1 MSEPF
6 LFSVPEGEAVEV
18 EPFHT
23 LIAGQTQFS
32 GKTTLAK
39 RMATWAEEQGYRVLV
54 FDTKETEADY
64 QGFGREVPVCLRQ
77 PTDSFVL
84 IGLLESMFRRK
95 LTPYYATLSRLSQ
108 GAADTG
114 EIITRAKKLESET
127 RSAWLKDASR
137 VLYDLL
143 ERLQAETQK
152 IRTVP
157 SLELNEG
164 INRMV
169 INELSLEAQQLV
181 VKNSFEDLLRRYA
194 RNTIGILDEAF
205 KFLPQGFS
213 SAATRPIML
222 TITQGAKTGL
232 FVWIATQ
239 FLAITDK
246 DPLKACALKFL
257 GTQDHE
263 TEVVHTLNLVPEAK
277 ARFTKDDIMRLKLGH
292 WILVR
297 KSPPYTGI
305 VYALPIGVE
314 TEIGRKVAR
323 NELSPQDIKKRLVK
337 EDEDIMYK
345 ERYETVLREKT
356 NLSKSVEGLIG
367 RAEKAESRLSD
378 LTIRHKDLEEKYQRT
393 MTLLSDMK
401 DQVGHFEYFRDALI
415 GVLQPFLVKLF
426 KEVAPEM
433 ERLTKRLE
441 EINRRVEKGFKE
453 DLELHDTLS
462 KELQK
467 GLEDDVKLHNITGE
481 ILREIEI
488 KKYEVA
494 TLLEEMESQRNL
506 LADHIKAC
514 QVKSGEEDLLLLKRD
529 IAEVKSRIDGLSK
542 APPSEISVQDQI
554 PKLTINVERPPLRL
568 SSKDIQGRVAL
579 LYGEGF
585 FDREER
591 TVSEVQNQ
599 MVQRWGAAK
608 DPRLSGFMDEM
619 CSWGYLT
626 RRRTDR
632 WLYKAALTSEQ
643 AREKNLMAIEEVR
656 T

>member
-194 RNTIGILDEAF
+194 RNTICILDEAF

-305 VYALPIGVE
+305 VYALPIGLE

-323 NELSPQDIKKRLVK
+323 NELSPRDIKKRLVK

-345 ERYETVLREKT
+345 ERYETVLREKN
-356 NLSKSVEGLIG
+356 NLGKSVEGLIA
-367 RAEKAESRLSD
+367 RAEKAESSLSD
-378 LTIRHKDLEEKYQRT
+378 LTAKYKSLEGKHQKT
-393 MTLLSDMK
+393 ISLLSDMK
-401 DQVGHFEYFRDALI
+401 EQIGHFEHFRDALV
-415 GVLQPFLVKLF
+415 GVLEPFLIKLL
-426 KEVAPEM
+426 KEDMGRRLQNMNE
-433 ERLTKRLE
+433 ELTKVTSIVGDHLKGHTELE
-441 EINRRVEKGFKE
+441 IVRPEIAQFK
-453 DLELHDTLS
+453 
-462 KELQK
+462 
-467 GLEDDVKLHNITGE
+467 
-481 ILREIEI
+481 
-488 KKYEVA
+488 
-494 TLLEEMESQRNL
+494 EEMESQQKTIANMSNL
-506 LADHIKAC
+506 LADHIKTC

-529 IAEVKSRIDGLSK
+529 LAEVKRKVEGLSK
-542 APPSEISVQDQI
+542 AAPSEISVQNQV
-554 PKLTINVERPPLRL
+554 PRLTISVERPPLRL

-643 AREKNLMAIEEVR
+643 ARESNLLSIEEVR
-656 T
+656 M

>member
-1 MSEPF
+1 VEPF
-6 LFSVPEGEAVEV
+6 LFSVPEGGAVEV

-39 RMATWAEEQGYRVLV
+39 RMAIWAEEQGYRILV

-64 QGFGREVPVCLRQ
+64 QGFGTEVPVCLRQ

-108 GAADTG
+108 GAVDIRD
-114 EIITRAKKLESET
+114 IITRAKKLEEET

-143 ERLQAETQK
+143 ERLETETAK
-152 IRTVP
+152 IKTVP
-157 SLELNEG
+157 KLELCEG

-181 VKNSFEDLLRRYA
+181 VKNSFEDLLRAYPRK
-194 RNTIGILDEAF
+194 TIVILDEAF

-213 SAATRPIML
+213 SAATRPIMV
-222 TITQGAKTGL
+222 TITQGAKTEL

-277 ARFTKDDIMRLKLGH
+277 ARFSKDDIMKLKRGH

-297 KSPPYTGI
+297 KNPPYVGV
-305 VYALPIGVE
+305 VYALPSGLE
-314 TEIGRKVAR
+314 LDLGRKVAR
-323 NELSPQDIKKRLVK
+323 GEISPEDVRKRLVK
-337 EDEDIMYK
+337 EDEDIVFK
-345 ERYETVLREKT
+345 ERYETLLREKT
-356 NLSKSVEGLIG
+356 NLDKSVENLMA
-367 RAEKAESRLSD
+367 RAEKAESQLAD
-378 LTIRHKDLEEKYQRT
+378 LTAKHKDLLKKNQEATSY
-393 MTLLSDMK
+393 LSDMK
-401 DQVGHFEYFRDALI
+401 EQAAHFEHFRDALV
-415 GVLQPFLVKLF
+415 GVLQPFLVKVL
-426 KEVAPEM
+426 KEDRP
-433 ERLTKRLE
+433 
-441 EINRRVEKGFKE
+441 EINKFRKKLKGIKQ
-453 DLELHDTLS
+453 
-462 KELQK
+462 ELQK
-467 GLEDDVKLHNITGE
+467 SLTDDMKLHSTAA
-481 ILREIEI
+481 R
-488 KKYEVA
+488 
-494 TLLEEMESQRNL
+494 LLEEMESQRNL
-506 LADHIKAC
+506 LADHIQAC

-529 IAEVKSRIDGLSK
+529 LAEVKSRIEGLSK
-542 APPSEISVQDQI
+542 APPSEISVQNQI
-554 PKLTINVERPPLRL
+554 PRLTISVERASLRL
-568 SSKDIQGRVAL
+568 SSKDIQGRVAM

-632 WLYKAALTSEQ
+632 WLYKAALTSGQ
-643 AREKNLMAIEEVR
+643 ARESNLLIIEEVR

>member
-39 RMATWAEEQGYRVLV
+39 RMATWAEEQGYRILV
-54 FDTKETEADY
+54 YDTKETEADY

-181 VKNSFEDLLRRYA
+181 VKNSFEDLLRSYA
-194 RNTIGILDEAF
+194 RNTICILDEAF

-277 ARFTKDDIMRLKLGH
+277 ARFTKDDIMKMKLGH

-314 TEIGRKVAR
+314 TAIGRKVAR

-356 NLSKSVEGLIG
+356 NLGKSVEALIA
-367 RAEKAESRLSD
+367 RAEKAESSLSN
-378 LTIRHKDLEEKYQRT
+378 LTTKYKSLEGKHQKIIS
-393 MTLLSDMK
+393 LLSDMK
-401 DQVGHFEYFRDALI
+401 EQIGHFEHFRDALV
-415 GVLQPFLVKLF
+415 GVLEPFFIRLL
-426 KEVAPEM
+426 KEDMGRRLQNMNE
-433 ERLTKRLE
+433 ELTKVTTIVGDHLKGHTELE
-441 EINRRVEKGFKE
+441 IVRPEFDQFRKE
-453 DLELHDTLS
+453 LEGI
-462 KELQK
+462 KQELQK
-467 GLEDDVKLHNITGE
+467 SLTDDMKLHSTA
-481 ILREIEI
+481 
-488 KKYEVA
+488 A
-494 TLLEEMESQRNL
+494 TLLEEMKSQRNL

-514 QVKSGEEDLLLLKRD
+514 QVESGEDLLLLKRD
-529 IAEVKSRIDGLSK
+529 LAEVKTRIEGLSK
-542 APPSEISVQDQI
+542 APPSEISVQNQV
-554 PKLTINVERPPLRL
+554 PRLTISVERPPLRL
-568 SSKDIQGRVAL
+568 SSKDIQGRVAM

-643 AREKNLMAIEEVR
+643 AREGNLLIIEEVR
-656 T
+656 M

>member
-1 MSEPF
+1 VGEPF

-39 RMATWAEEQGYRVLV
+39 RMAIWAEEQGYRILV

-64 QGFGREVPVCLRQ
+64 QGFGTEVPVCLRQ

-108 GAADTG
+108 GAVDVRD
-114 EIITRAKKLESET
+114 IITRAKKLEEET

-143 ERLQAETQK
+143 ERLETETAK
-152 IRTVP
+152 IKTVP
-157 SLELNEG
+157 KLELCEG

-181 VKNSFEDLLRRYA
+181 VKNSFEDLLRAYPRK
-194 RNTIGILDEAF
+194 TIVILDEAF

-213 SAATRPIML
+213 SAATRPIMV
-222 TITQGAKTGL
+222 TITQGAKTEL

-263 TEVVHTLNLVPEAK
+263 TEVVHTLNLVPEAR
-277 ARFTKDDIMRLKLGH
+277 ARFSKDDIMKLKRGH

-297 KSPPYTGI
+297 KNPPYVGV
-305 VYALPIGVE
+305 VYALPSGLE
-314 TEIGRKVAR
+314 LDLGRKVAKG
-323 NELSPQDIKKRLVK
+323 EISPEDVRKRLAE
-337 EDEDIMYK
+337 EDEDIMWK

-356 NLSKSVEGLIG
+356 NLGKSVEGLIA
-367 RAEKAESRLSD
+367 RAEKAESQLADLTAKHKDLLKKNQEATSYLSD
-378 LTIRHKDLEEKYQRT
+378 LKEQAA
-393 MTLLSDMK
+393 
-401 DQVGHFEYFRDALI
+401 HFQHFRDALV
-415 GVLQPFLVKLF
+415 GVLQPFLVKVL
-426 KEVAPEM
+426 KEARPEIDQF
-433 ERLTKRLE
+433 RKRLE
-441 EINRRVEKGFKE
+441 EIDR
-453 DLELHDTLS
+453 
-462 KELQK
+462 ELQK
-467 GLEDDVKLHNITGE
+467 SLTDDMKLHSA
-481 ILREIEI
+481 
-488 KKYEVA
+488 VA
-494 TLLEEMESQRNL
+494 TLLDEMGSQRNKIEKALEDIESDRSKVSGALSDLSNL

-514 QVKSGEEDLLLLKRD
+514 QVRSGEEDLLLLKSD
-529 IAEVKSRIDGLSK
+529 LAEVKSRMEGLSK
-542 APPSEISVQDQI
+542 APPSEISVQNQI
-554 PKLTINVERPPLRL
+554 PRLTISVERPPLRL
-568 SSKDIQGRVAL
+568 SSKDIQGRIAL

-643 AREKNLMAIEEVR
+643 AKEKGLLKIEEA
-656 T
+656 